1 MQYDNLFMNR
11 GDTFDFKFDVEGAN
25 ADLSAAFFSCKTDP
39 NNEEYV
45 FQKSLDDGIV
55 KTATASDGTRTYSV
69 TVEPE
74 DTVDLECKTYYY
86 DLEIAFSATQIYTP
100 CKGRLKIDWDI
111 TRPVTDEKRRS
122 NIC

>member
-39 NNEEYV
+39 NNEDYV

-111 TRPVTDEKRRS
+111 TRPVTDEEEEEEE
-122 NIC
+122 